1 MNWVTKDGIG
11 VAQSMQTHPLV
22 NIAVIVIAALGFFLL
37 GRRYGITLGDA
48 ALDGAT
54 VVMEL
59 LFQGMPEVYGRTMLQ
74 QYKDRLKRLMT
85 RTNDAHHRLRMMAD
99 ERHLMDAKD
108 PRLMETDAAISA
120 VKQEILKLESERG
133 GTERSYKL
141 CEAAYNLTTTLQY
154 WSFETEVRGRAPPPH
169 AKAGK

>member
-1 MNWVTKDGIG
+1 MNWVAKDG
-11 VAQSMQTHPLV
+11 ATAASSMQLHPLV
-22 NIAVIVIAALGFFLL
+22 IIAVILMTAFGFYQL
-37 GRRYGITLGDA
+37 GRRYGALGDA
-48 ALDGAT
+48 ALDGVT

-99 ERHLMDAKD
+99 ERHLMDVKD

-154 WSFETEVRGRAPPPH
+154 WSYETEVRGCAPPSH
-169 AKAGK
+169 AKGK